1 MKRSRFT
8 EEQIIRILREQEAGV
23 ATAEVCRRHGVSSA
37 TFYKWKAKFGGLDV
51 SEARRLKALEDENAR
66 LKRMLADAML
76 DNVALKDL
84 LGEKVVTPAGYREAA
99 GHLQAAYEMSERR
112 ACRVLGV
119 DRTSVRY
126 QATRPDDGA
135 LRDRLKAL
143 AQERRRFGY
152 RRLHVLLRREGHAV
166 NRKRVQRI
174 YRDEQL
180 TVRRRGGRKRAMGTR
195 RPLDLPLAPNQRWS
209 LDFVADQ
216 LTDGRRFRILTVI
229 DNCTRE
235 CLALVADTSL
245 SGARV
250 VRELDAVIRQRGRPD
265 TIVSDNGTEYTSNAV
280 LAWADDTGVGWHY
293 IAPGKPQQNGFN
305 ESFNGRLRDELLN
318 ETLFRS
324 LPHARAVLEAW
335 RRDYN
340 EQRPHSKLGWLTPQA
355 YAEALTGHI
364 GRPAAL
370 VDGCADR
377 PLANPADHSSD
388 QPRTLVMAG

>member
-1 MKRSRFT
+1 M
-8 EEQIIRILREQEAGV
+8 
-23 ATAEVCRRHGVSSA
+23 
-37 TFYKWKAKFGGLDV
+37 
-51 SEARRLKALEDENAR
+51 
-66 LKRMLADAML
+66 
-76 DNVALKDL
+76 
-84 LGEKVVTPAGYREAA
+84 TPAAHRAA
-99 GHLQAAYEMSERR
+99 AAHLQSAYGMSERR

-126 QATRPDDGA
+126 RATRPDDGA

-174 YRDEQL
+174 YREEKL
-180 TVRRRGGRKRAMGTR
+180 MVRRRGGRKRAMGTR
-195 RPLDLPLAPNQRWS
+195 RPLEIPLVANQRWS
-209 LDFVADQ
+209 LDFVSDQ
-216 LTDGRRFRILTVI
+216 MTDGRRFRILTVI

-235 CLALVADTSL
+235 CLGLVADTSL
-245 SGARV
+245 SGRRV
-250 VRELDAVIRQRGRPD
+250 ARELDAIILRRGRPE
-265 TIVSDNGTEYTSNAV
+265 TIISDNGTEYTSNAI
-280 LAWADDTGVGWHY
+280 LAWADDAGVGWHY

-324 LPHARAVLEAW
+324 LPHARIVLEAW

-340 EQRPHSKLGWLTPQA
+340 ETRPHSKLGWLTPKA
-355 YAEALTGHI
+355 YAQTLTGHS
-364 GRPAAL
+364 GRSAAL

-377 PLANPADHSSD
+377 PIANSANTSSD